1 MSIYVVD
8 QVENGPGGLASNA
21 FKAFSD
27 EKKAIAYAREKVS
40 DVLKILRSSGNDF
53 TYENN
58 EDHWHISTTGGDSI
72 LIGVIETELE

>member
-8 QVENGPGGLASNA
+8 QVENGPDGLAANA

-40 DVLKILRSSGNDF
+40 AVLKLIRQFGNHF
-53 TYENN
+53 SYENN
-58 EDHWHISTTGGDSI
+58 EDHWYISTSGGYSI